1 MDVSVSVEFFQPWC
15 IVIMYIITS
24 ATGWQ
29 MYCFTHV
36 FSKKKLKKFWMD
48 FPKILGVGRLW
59 TREELIKF

>member
-36 FSKKKLKKFWMD
+36 FSKNSKSSGWIF
-48 FPKILGVGRLW
+48 V
-59 TREELIKF
+59 